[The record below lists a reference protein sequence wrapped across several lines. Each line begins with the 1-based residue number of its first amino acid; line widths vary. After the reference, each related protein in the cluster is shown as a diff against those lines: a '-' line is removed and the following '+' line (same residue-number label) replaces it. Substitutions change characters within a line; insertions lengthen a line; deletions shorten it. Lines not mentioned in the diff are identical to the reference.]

1 MRSLVPQNY
10 TLRSCVN
17 RRRNADWVLRI
28 EDGVGVGETTN
39 QNNNKNPTL
48 SRPKTQKFGQIR
60 DML

>member
-1 MRSLVPQNY
+1 M
-10 TLRSCVN
+10 
-17 RRRNADWVLRI
+17 RNADWVLRI
-28 EDGVGVGETTN
+28 EDGVGVGVGETTN